1 MAKEILLQASKI
13 EKSFGSNHVLLGA
26 GFSIYKGE
34 VMSLLGENGAG
45 KSTLVKIITGVYDRD
60 SGTITMDGVEFP
72 KTFDKAYAE
81 KNGISIIYQELSV
94 IPTLTVAQNIYLNRE
109 PKNKLGMID
118 YKKLRANAQAL
129 VERYGFDLDVNAYV
143 ESLSIAKR
151 QLVEIVKALAFDAKL
166 LIMDEPTASLSE
178 KEVEKLFQII
188 RTLKDKGISILY
200 ISHRLKEIY
209 QITDRLTVL
218 RDGRE
223 VLVCEKEE
231 LDANEVVSA
240 MIGRK
245 LKANDSA
252 RQLRGEEN
260 ECILEVRGLCGERFH
275 DINFRLMAGE
285 VLALTGLVGAG
296 RTELV
301 RAIFGADKFEKGEI
315 YLNGKPFKPSLKNA
329 LKYGFALVPED
340 RRTQGFVPDIDVSR
354 NVGITN
360 FDQIGDAI
368 GVSRRK
374 ETELANKM
382 IKAVGINPPDPRYR
396 VVDMSGGNQQKV
408 VLAKWLARDLK
419 VFICDEPT
427 SGVDVGAKEE
437 IYGIIHELCK
447 QNVGVLLVSSDVAE
461 VTRVADRILIMHN
474 GYIIKEFN
482 EGEASEEEIVKASSG
497 ILEEGEAR
505 HEKES

>member
-34 VMSLLGENGAG
+34 VMALLGENGAG
-45 KSTLVKIITGVYDRD
+45 KSTLVKIITGVYSRD
-60 SGTITMDGVEFP
+60 GGEITMDGVEFP
-72 KTFDKAYAE
+72 RVFDKAFAE
-81 KNGISIIYQELSV
+81 KHGVSIIYQELSV

-109 PKNKLGMID
+109 PKNRLGMID
-118 YKKLRANAQAL
+118 YKKMRADAAAL
-129 VERYGFDLDVNAYV
+129 VERYGFDLDVSAYA
-143 ESLSIAKR
+143 ENLSIAKR
-151 QLVEIVKALAFDAKL
+151 QLVEILKALAFDARL

-178 KEVEKLFQII
+178 KEVEKLFGII
-188 RTLKDKGISILY
+188 CQLKERGISILY

-209 QITDRLTVL
+209 QIADRITVL

-231 LDANEVVSA
+231 FNPDGVVSA

-245 LKANDSA
+245 LQADDRV
-252 RQLRGEEN
+252 RQLRGEEGA
-260 ECILEVRGLCGERFH
+260 CILEVRDLCGEKFH
-275 DINFRLMAGE
+275 NISFRLMAGE

-301 RAIFGADKFEKGEI
+301 RAIFGADKFERGQI
-315 YLNGKPFKPSLKNA
+315 FLNGKPFKPSLKNA

-340 RRTQGFVPDIDVSR
+340 RRTQGLIPDIDVSR
-354 NVGITN
+354 NIGITN
-360 FDQIGDAI
+360 FDQIGDAL
-368 GVSRRK
+368 GVSHHK

-382 IKAVGINPPDPRYR
+382 IRAVDINPPDSRYR
-396 VVDMSGGNQQKV
+396 VADMSGGNQQKV
-408 VLAKWLARDLK
+408 VLGKWLARELK

-437 IYGIIHELCK
+437 IYGIIQELCK

-461 VTRVADRILIMHN
+461 VTRVADRILIMHD

-482 EGEASEEEIVKASSG
+482 EGIASEEEIVKASSG
-497 ILEEGEAR
+497 ILEEGEVR

>member
-188 RTLKDKGISILY
+188 RTLKDKGISILTSLTASRRY
-200 ISHRLKEIY
+200 TRLRTGSQSCEM
-209 QITDRLTVL
+209 
-218 RDGRE
+218 DGKCWC
-223 VLVCEKEE
+223 VK
-231 LDANEVVSA
+231 
-240 MIGRK
+240 RK
-245 LKANDSA
+245 NSTRMRSSA
-252 RQLRGEEN
+252 R
-260 ECILEVRGLCGERFH
+260 
-275 DINFRLMAGE
+275 
-285 VLALTGLVGAG
+285 
-296 RTELV
+296 
-301 RAIFGADKFEKGEI
+301 
-315 YLNGKPFKPSLKNA
+315 
-329 LKYGFALVPED
+329 
-340 RRTQGFVPDIDVSR
+340 
-354 NVGITN
+354 
-360 FDQIGDAI
+360 
-368 GVSRRK
+368 
-374 ETELANKM
+374 
-382 IKAVGINPPDPRYR
+382 
-396 VVDMSGGNQQKV
+396 
-408 VLAKWLARDLK
+408 
-419 VFICDEPT
+419 
-427 SGVDVGAKEE
+427 
-437 IYGIIHELCK
+437 
-447 QNVGVLLVSSDVAE
+447 
-461 VTRVADRILIMHN
+461 
-474 GYIIKEFN
+474 
-482 EGEASEEEIVKASSG
+482 
-497 ILEEGEAR
+497 
-505 HEKES
+505 